1 MSRISLTYIST
12 LIIFSLFFCYM
23 TLNYPNHFNQFV
35 NDERI
40 EIISK
45 RVATYSLSRDDY

>member
-23 TLNYPNHFNQFV
+23 TLNYPNYFNQFV
-35 NDERI
+35 SDERI

-45 RVATYSLSRDDY
+45 KVAAHSSSRDDY